1 MLQTLFI
8 KVLSYTN
15 KCTKG
20 NVISS
25 EIEMKKLKKT
35 LKFIRQKVWDFRDL
49 NQINLL
55 LRSLSKVIYFQI
67 EWPLKLN
74 LVKQDLFKTGLETRG
89 QGCFRSTKKLRQL
102 GYFQLSEID
111 LDIPLIEGPNNF
123 QNLKNKISR
132 IKQKISIYRQS
143 LIFFINT

>member
-8 KVLSYTN
+8 KVFSYTN

-20 NVISS
+20 NLISS
-25 EIEMKKLKKT
+25 EIEMKKQKKT
-35 LKFIRQKVWDFRDL
+35 LKFIREKVWDFRDL

-74 LVKQDLFKTGLETRG
+74 LVKQDLFKTGLETGLFPINQKTKATWVFLVKRNR
-89 QGCFRSTKKLRQL
+89 FRH
-102 GYFQLSEID
+102 
-111 LDIPLIEGPNNF
+111 
-123 QNLKNKISR
+123 
-132 IKQKISIYRQS
+132 SI
-143 LIFFINT
+143 N